1 MEKRLQKR
9 LNDLEYTPSGSLW
22 ERIDQ
27 DLKTDFEKKL
37 ENKFSDYSVRNHP
50 ENWDKIESSLPSEK
64 SGWNHF
70 QTFAYALTGVA
81 ILGLIYLFMPKQPF
95 HETAEQNVPV
105 TITAPPSDHAANP
118 TREVVHKEA
127 PTPSNLRTIVPP
139 ASTSKSQTRPNSRTK
154 TALNSTAVQAT
165 SVVAKNSTAA
175 SPVQTSPKKTGI
187 ADENNTSLKQPD
199 TEAQLL
205 IPTTATNAVTTQE
218 STTDVVPDANSPAI
232 QTHVELPNTVPPAEQ
247 QQNGE
252 LVKSEPPVQQETQTP
267 MPAPVVVNLAP
278 ATDSMHKIHPLDP
291 NAISTAGL
299 NDPDK
304 LTEFSIRVIAGAYVC
319 LNRLETPTASSLS
332 FEKNKALRNSLES
345 PGIDWSGLFLLDYRI
360 NDRWNISGGMGILNF
375 SQSFYFN
382 TVAPVATTGSAEK
395 GAQIIHPNDSIISGN
410 NYSTRIKYS
419 WTEIPVFVRYRLTN
433 QPRFNL
439 VLEGGLSYAIIST
452 TDAGMVSYDNVGV
465 LLIKDKD
472 AFPGIQNNW
481 FATFAP
487 ALTYKLNNEVTLGL
501 MPSAKFALNSMVA
514 NKDWMQQYPYF
525 VGLNATLTKRF

>member
-22 ERIDQ
+22 ERIDR

-37 ENKFSDYSVRNHP
+37 ENKFNDYSVRNHP
-50 ENWDKIESSLPSEK
+50 ENWEKLESSLPSEK

-70 QTFAYALTGVA
+70 QTFAYAVTGVA

-95 HETAEQNVPV
+95 SETAEQNIPV
-105 TITAPPSDHAANP
+105 TITAPPSDNVKNP
-118 TREVVHKEA
+118 LPLTALPEA
-127 PTPSNLRTIVPP
+127 SKRSNQRTIESPP
-139 ASTSKSQTRPNSRTK
+139 STANSNTRRNAGTK
-154 TALNSTAVQAT
+154 TAIHRIAVKPT
-165 SVVAKNSTAA
+165 SAVTKNTTAA
-175 SPVQTSPKKTGI
+175 LPVATAQKEEVN
-187 ADENNTSLKQPD
+187 ADENKNSLNPVSAEAPVVSGNLTTTSDKTSDP
-199 TEAQLL
+199 A
-205 IPTTATNAVTTQE
+205 
-218 STTDVVPDANSPAI
+218 TDVVTIANTPAVQSPVAQVEQHNTVSPA
-232 QTHVELPNTVPPAEQ
+232 QDKESA
-247 QQNGE
+247 
-252 LVKSEPPVQQETQTP
+252 KSEAQVHQEIQP
-267 MPAPVVVNLAP
+267 LKPEPSIINLATV
-278 ATDSMHKIHPLDP
+278 TDSMHKIHPLDP
-291 NAISTAGL
+291 NAIGTAGL

-304 LTEFSIRVIAGAYVC
+304 LTEFSIRVIAGAYIC
-319 LNRLETPTASSLS
+319 LNRLETPGSSSLS

-360 NDRWNISGGMGILNF
+360 NERWNISGGMGILNF

-419 WTEIPVFVRYRLTN
+419 WTEIPVFVRYRITN

-465 LLIKDKD
+465 LLIKDKE